1 MTRRSSVF
9 RSPDPTAPNDMRA
22 VSWAAIVVGLVMVA
36 SACGG
41 GSSASGAKNPDA
53 TFKAALQLQ
62 KQGKLSAAAQ
72 LYQQVITAEPNNVFA
87 RYDLGVVDQASND
100 PVGALQAYGEAL
112 TINPKYVPAL
122 YNEATIYATTDPI
135 SAISLYRQIVALQPT
150 APTAYLNLGLLEIK
164 HGAPKQGV
172 SDLTSSPRCPSTSR
186 AWSARSPRRRHRA
199 RRQRLRPRS
208 TRTALARH
216 RARRRQRRLLRA
228 AHATRLGLHTN
239 PQSALPG

>member
-1 MTRRSSVF
+1 VF
-9 RSPDPTAPNDMRA
+9 RSPGSTSSAGLRA
-22 VSWAAIVVGLVMVA
+22 ISRVLIAATLVAVA

-41 GSSASGAKNPDA
+41 GSSSNGAKNPTA
-53 TFKAALQLQ
+53 TFSAALQLQ

-72 LYQQVITAEPNNVFA
+72 LYQQVITAEPTNVFA

-135 SAISLYRQIVALQPT
+135 SAISLYRQIVVLQPT

-164 HGAPKQGV
+164 HNAPKQGV
-172 SDLTSSPRCPSTSR
+172 SDLTTAVKQDSSLLTTLPKHLQGLVSALASPAPPSTP
-186 AWSARSPRRRHRA
+186 ATSPATKHGA
-199 RRQRLRPRS
+199 GS
-208 TRTALARH
+208 TQSTSPTA
-216 RARRRQRRLLRA
+216 
-228 AHATRLGLHTN
+228 T
-239 PQSALPG
+239 PS

>member
-1 MTRRSSVF
+1 VF
-9 RSPDPTAPNDMRA
+9 RSPDPTAPNNVRA
-22 VSWAAIVVGLVMVA
+22 MCRALIVLALVAVA

-41 GSSASGAKNPDA
+41 GSSSNGVKNPDA

-172 SDLTSSPRCPSTSR
+172 SDLTTAVKQDGTLLATLPKHLQGLVSALASPAPPSTSPT
-186 AWSARSPRRRHRA
+186 SPATKHSHGA
-199 RRQRLRPRS
+199 SS
-208 TRTALARH
+208 TSSTSPTA
-216 RARRRQRRLLRA
+216 
-228 AHATRLGLHTN
+228 T
-239 PQSALPG
+239 PS